1 MIMIVHNFPDMTS
14 ALRFEWA
21 WQQPKGST
29 RLKQIES
36 IQKKKRGESNF
47 SYHFRILTEL
57 INVGPWNRLGLKIR
71 WFENSY
77 TTSFPPDRFPTQM
90 EICFGP
96 IRIKKP
102 KASQALTQE
111 QLMQQ
116 AIQSRTECNLC
127 LEQISDVTNDRVFC
141 TNNRCKL
148 IAHIRCLAKLCLQG
162 NGHYVPTH
170 GDCPLCDTKL
180 IWGDVIRKKKGY
192 HVIEEFD
199 DEEFDI

>member
-1 MIMIVHNFPDMTS
+1 MIVHNFPDMTS

-36 IQKKKRGESNF
+36 IQKKKPRESNF

-57 INVGPWNRLGLKIR
+57 INVGPWNRLGLKVR
-71 WFENSY
+71 WFETEY
-77 TTSFPPDRFPTQM
+77 TTQFPPGRFPEQM
-90 EICFGP
+90 EICYGA

-102 KASQALTQE
+102 KASQAITQD
-111 QLMQQ
+111 QLLQQ
-116 AIQSRTECNLC
+116 AIQARTECNLC
-127 LEQISDVTNDRVFC
+127 LEQIRDVQNERVFC
-141 TNNRCKL
+141 TNNKCKL
-148 IAHIRCLAKLCLQG
+148 VAHIVCLAKLCLHEQ
-162 NGHYVPTH
+162 GHYVPTM
-170 GDCPLCDTKL
+170 GVCPLCSVNL

-199 DEEFDI
+199 DEDFDI